1 MKLLSFS
8 NKKDN
13 RQRAGIFLHDR
24 VIDLEKAAVW
34 AKVQNNYSADLTP
47 PVTVNALLKEWSSSF
62 PKLTGL
68 LEILLN
74 VNPADLNVD
83 GQSAVVQSSD
93 VIFHPPVSNPP
104 SFRDF
109 YAFEQH
115 VKTARALRKLRMIPE
130 WYEFPVFY
138 FSNPNAFLG
147 HGQSLRKP
155 EYTRE
160 LDYELEIACI
170 IGRQGRDIQPEN
182 AADYIAGYSI
192 LNDWSA
198 RDIQR
203 QEMRVGLGPAKG
215 KDFASSLGPY
225 LVTPDEIEGLRKNKG
240 YLLKMTAK
248 RNGRLLSEGNF
259 ADITYSFEEMIARA
273 SQGVTLFPGDVI
285 GSGTVGTGCI
295 LELRPE
301 QAGGWIEKGDLV
313 ELEIDR
319 LGILSTLVD

>member
-1 MKLLSFS
+1 MKLLTFS
-8 NKKDN
+8 SKTDN
-13 RQRAGIFLHDR
+13 RQRAGIYLSDR
-24 VIDLEKAAVW
+24 VIDLEKAATW
-34 AKVQNNYSADLTP
+34 IKVKNSYDAGLEPSF
-47 PVTVNALLKEWSSSF
+47 TVDGLLKEWSRYFS
-62 PKLTGL
+62 KLTGL
-68 LEILLN
+68 SEILLN
-74 VNPADLNVD
+74 VNPADIIVD
-83 GQSAVVQSSD
+83 GQPAAFKSSD
-93 VIFHPPVSNPP
+93 VIFLPPVINPP

-115 VKTARALRKLRMIPE
+115 VKTARALRNLRMVPE

-155 EYTRE
+155 DYTRE
-160 LDYELEIACI
+160 LDYELEVACI
-170 IGRQGRDIQPEN
+170 IGKAGRDISPDK
-182 AADYIAGYSI
+182 AAEYIAGYTI

-203 QEMRVGLGPAKG
+203 KEMRVGLGPAKG
-215 KDFASSLGPY
+215 KDFASGLGPY
-225 LVTPDEIEGLRKNKG
+225 MVTPDEIEGFRKNKG
-240 YLLKMTAK
+240 YHLKMTAK
-248 RNGRLLSEGNF
+248 KNGRLLSEGNF

-301 QAGGWIEKGDLV
+301 RADGWIERGDMV
-313 ELEIDR
+313 ELEIEH
-319 LGILSTLVD
+319 LGILSTPVE